1 MSTRDELKK
10 EQRAFTFWIGVAAA
24 GHVAVIVAFV
34 LFQLFYVF
42 THPPLKIVSVSLVSM
57 PGAPGPAGGPK
68 SAPEPAPVVAKE
80 SSEPKAAPVIKVP
93 EPKLPQPK
101 KIPEPVVSRKV
112 PEPVPVP
119 KKPAPV
125 DVEKQ
130 SQQNL
135 KSALEKL
142 KKTTATQKPASNV
155 SSSNAGNMSSA
166 LANLQ
171 KKVGKEGGGGP
182 ASSGSGTGGGGGP
195 KGSGGGA
202 SDPYMA
208 KITEIIRSN
217 WSFSDQM
224 VRSKEG
230 LEVYVEINI
239 FPDGSL
245 GEVRFKRKSS
255 SEYLNNAAK
264 NAILKSAPFPLV
276 PKQYGPGGA
285 RIGFQFTPEGLS
297 R

>member
-24 GHVAVIVAFV
+24 GHVAVIAAFV

-42 THPPLKIVSVSLVSM
+42 SHPPLKIVSVSLVSM
-57 PGAPGPAGGPK
+57 PGTPGPAGGPK

-80 SSEPKAAPVIKVP
+80 PSEPEPAPVKKVP
-93 EPKLPQPK
+93 EPKSPQPK

-155 SSSNAGNMSSA
+155 SSSNASNMSSA

-171 KKVGKEGGGGP
+171 KKVATEGGGGP
-182 ASSGSGTGGGGGP
+182 ASTGSGTGGGGGR

-202 SDPYMA
+202 FDPYMA
-208 KITEIIRSN
+208 KIAGIIQN
-217 WSFSDQM
+217 KWSFSDQM
-224 VRSKEG
+224 VRNKSG
-230 LEVYVEINI
+230 LEVYVEIHILPN
-239 FPDGSL
+239 GSL
-245 GEVRFKRKSS
+245 GEVRFVRKSS
-255 SEYLNNAAK
+255 SEYLNDSAK
-264 NAILKSAPFPLV
+264 NAIKNAAPFPPV
-276 PKQYGPGGA
+276 PKEYGPGGVW
-285 RIGFQFTPEGLS
+285 IGYAFTPEGLS

>member
-24 GHVAVIVAFV
+24 GHVALIAAFV

-80 SSEPKAAPVIKVP
+80 PSEPKAAPVKKVP
-93 EPKLPQPK
+93 EPNIPQPK

-142 KKTTATQKPASNV
+142 EKTTASQKPASNV
-155 SSSNAGNMSSA
+155 SSTNAGNMSSA

-171 KKVGKEGGGGP
+171 KKLAKEGGGGP

-202 SDPYMA
+202 SDPYRA
-208 KITEIIRSN
+208 KIAGIIQDN
-217 WSFSDQM
+217 WLFSDKM
-224 VRSKEG
+224 VRSKAG
-230 LEVYVEINI
+230 LEVYVNI
-239 FPDGSL
+239 HILPDGSL
-245 GEVRFKRKSS
+245 GDVLFVKKSS
-255 SEYLNNAAK
+255 SEYLNDSAK
-264 NAILKSAPFPLV
+264 NAIKKSAPFPLV
-276 PKQYGPGGA
+276 PKESGPGGVW
-285 RIGFQFTPEGLS
+285 IGFQFTPEGLS